1 MDTKASAL
9 PAGDPAVLAGDNAP
23 QTGLGP
29 FRSTCVVA
37 RDADFG
43 ELVGTGNFGEER
55 QMSLLL
61 GIIVFAALLAIAVY
75 GYYQESQRTFPKASS
90 SAYTPSAP
98 PASESKNEAAS

>member
-43 ELVGTGNFGEER
+43 ELVGTGN
-55 QMSLLL
+55 L
-61 GIIVFAALLAIAVY
+61 GRSV
-75 GYYQESQRTFPKASS
+75 K
-90 SAYTPSAP
+90 
-98 PASESKNEAAS
+98 